1 VPNVNIGMATML
13 GGEFPHLARE
23 IMFSRPNVTIGNH
36 ACLPSAGEHHAQFQQ
51 DQMKHR
57 A

>member
-1 VPNVNIGMATML
+1 MAAML